1 MKKILFTGGGSAGH
15 VIPNLALIEDL
26 KRLGGVDFAYMG
38 TDGIEKTLVGER
50 HIPFY
55 TISCPK
61 FRRGFSLKNLKSNL
75 QIPFQLYR
83 AKKEALRGLELLQP
97 NAVFSKGGYVSL
109 PVLLASKKLGIP
121 CFAHESDFSPG
132 LTTKLTARLCKTVF
146 TSFPETAENLPHGH
160 YSGAPLRSQLF
171 HADREKVRAEF
182 SLSENQKAILVLGGG
197 SGSKFLNDALRQ
209 ALKRLPKTYTVFHLC
224 GRGNRIDCNFKNY
237 RQFEFVKDMGTL
249 YALSDLVI
257 SRAGSGATFE
267 ILALKKPSIFIPLE
281 RASRGDQVENAN
293 YFLKRGLCHVLHEAE
308 LSSLPKAIEK
318 AFADSELRK
327 KLEESNFSSGNTKI
341 LKGLLE
347 NL

>member
-26 KRLGGVDFAYMG
+26 KGLDVDFAYMG
-38 TDGIEKTLVGER
+38 TNGIERTLAHEL

-61 FRRGFSLKNLKSNL
+61 LRRGLTLENLKNNL

-83 AKKEALRGLELLQP
+83 AKKEALRGLEIIHP
-97 NAVFSKGGYVSL
+97 DVVFSKGGYVAL

-146 TSFPETAENLPHGH
+146 TSFPETTKKLPHGK
-160 YSGAPLRSQLF
+160 YSGAPLRRQLF
-171 HADREKVRAEF
+171 HANRENARAEF
-182 SLSENQKAILVLGGG
+182 ALSESQKAILVLGGG
-197 SGSKFLNDALRQ
+197 SGSKLLNDAIRQ
-209 ALKRLPKTYTVFHLC
+209 ALKVLPKNYMIFHVC
-224 GRGNRIDCNFKNY
+224 GRGNRVDCNFKNY
-237 RQFEFVKDMGTL
+237 RQFEFIKDMGSL

-267 ILALKKPSIFIPLE
+267 ILALKKPSILIPLE

-293 YFLKRGLCHVLHEAE
+293 YFLKRGLCHVLHEDQLA
-308 LSSLPKAIEK
+308 SLPTAIEK
-318 AFADSELRK
+318 AFADSQMRK
-327 KLEESNFSSGNTKI
+327 KLDESKFSSGNANI
-341 LKGLLE
+341 LKVLLG